1 MGYWIGGIVIALIAW
16 LCIRSIVKDLRRGK
30 CVGCSLGSCS
40 KCGGGCASCGGAC
53 RSREETGEVAAA
65 KQTKPAEE
73 KE

>member
-40 KCGGGCASCGGAC
+40 KCGGGCASCGGGC
-53 RSREETGEVAAA
+53 PSRMETDEAAVT
-65 KQTKPAEE
+65 KQPESPKG
-73 KE
+73 KQ